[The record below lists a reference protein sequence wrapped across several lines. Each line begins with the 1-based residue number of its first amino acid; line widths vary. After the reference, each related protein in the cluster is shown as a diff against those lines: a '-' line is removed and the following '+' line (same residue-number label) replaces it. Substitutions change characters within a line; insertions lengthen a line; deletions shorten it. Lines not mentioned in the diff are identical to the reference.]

1 MSQLLMPK
9 LADFSTDAPVRYFEG
24 APQGYRYESSKGN
37 FNVNGEINITSTKD
51 HLSILPLAM
60 RHFDAPEL
68 FKIKGKQWIELFF
81 LNEAGN
87 VCSLNFHGFS
97 VLRFFEIVKKKLF
110 YDATQAQICDVI
122 WIFKPTAKSIQ
133 KIINGETTTITF
145 HILDFSYKLISP
157 KLKSEL
163 QIIRDSLSLY
173 NSETARFETLYSE
186 NYGLPLEVISELP
199 TGEAQKE

>member
-1 MSQLLMPK
+1 
-9 LADFSTDAPVRYFEG
+9 
-24 APQGYRYESSKGN
+24 
-37 FNVNGEINITSTKD
+37 
-51 HLSILPLAM
+51 M

-97 VLRFFEIVKKKLF
+97 VMRFFEIVKKKLF

-122 WIFKPTAKSIQ
+122 WVLKPIPKTMQ
-133 KIINGETTTITF
+133 KMINGKSESVTF
-145 HILDFSYKLISP
+145 HILDFSYRLVSP
-157 KLKSEL
+157 KLKADL
-163 QIIRDSLSLY
+163 QVLRDSLSLY

-186 NYGLPLEVISELP
+186 NYGLPLETISELP
-199 TGEAQKE
+199 QGEAEAEIRV